1 MLQMMWW
8 IVFQKNILLPAISD
22 HHIANKNLLS
32 LIYFKSKS
40 QKCIKCTSVIK
51 CTNSTMQLNLFIYR
65 YGTRNLQKITFWY
78 NISYFNFQ
86 TWSSFLYNAQTLSD
100 LQVVMQAIL
109 VENEL

>member
-100 LQVVMQAIL
+100 FKL
-109 VENEL
+109 